1 MRDAKGF
8 APENQPFMRRPS
20 MGPALL
26 VAAAMAAL
34 AVYTVPRGLTARDT
48 LMSENDPASIADRA
62 LDTRFNADVA
72 RKGIEAALADND
84 ADLAKSF
91 VDLAAARHAA
101 LDPVLVAKVDAA
113 AQEAASTRHA
123 AESFALGLVTGEP
136 NDTAGLAG
144 TALGDLFV
152 FGDIRDAVR
161 EGKRLAVGEPAD
173 KVVLGLACLGLAV
186 TAGTYATFGAAAPV
200 RTGLT
205 LAKVARKTGRLGA
218 DMAGAIGRML
228 RGVVDWSR
236 LKNAISFTS
245 VTEPALALRA
255 ARESVK
261 LGRAGGLVDL
271 ARDIGRVQAKAGT
284 RAALEGLKLAQ
295 SPREMARVA
304 KLAEKEGSRTRAIL
318 KVLGR
323 AAIVLPLFL
332 FQSATS
338 ILGALFTVFAFVAA
352 LKSAVERTTL
362 RIVRYRKERRRLRE
376 RRRFAALV
384 AARGA

>member
-1 MRDAKGF
+1 
-8 APENQPFMRRPS
+8 MRRPS
-20 MGPALL
+20 IGPALL

-113 AQEAASTRHA
+113 VEEAASAKHA
-123 AESFALGLVTGEP
+123 AESFALGLVSGEP
-136 NDTAGLAG
+136 TDTAGLAG
-144 TALGDLFV
+144 TGLGDLFV

-186 TAGTYATFGAAAPV
+186 TAGTYATLGATAPV
-200 RTGLT
+200 RAGLT

-218 DMAGAIGRML
+218 DMAGTIGRML
-228 RGVVDWSR
+228 RGVVDWGR
-236 LKNAISFTS
+236 LKKAITFTS
-245 VTEPALALRA
+245 SAQPALALRA
-255 ARESVK
+255 TRESVN

-332 FQSATS
+332 IQSATS

-352 LKSAVERTTL
+352 LKSMVERTTL
-362 RIVRYRKERRRLRE
+362 RIVRDRKERRRLRE

-384 AARGA
+384 AARGT